1 METTLTPQSTPP
13 STTPSRRRKITKF
26 GLAAVAVLGVGAALT
41 SAAWSDNV
49 WFGGTATAAKFELSG
64 SVDTIDWVAGSTSSV
79 SIQLPADTLKA
90 IGPNVSD
97 EVVVY
102 VRNDG
107 DIPVYLKPAVVAHP
121 GLLGKINTSVVYG
134 AQSLAPDAW
143 TTVTVTVTG
152 TGNLQQSDSVP
163 ISIRVEGSSSQ
174 P

>member
-49 WFGGTATAAKFELSG
+49 WFGGTANAAKFELSG
-64 SVDTIDWVAGSTSSV
+64 SVDNIDWVADSTSSV

-107 DIPVYLKPAVVAHP
+107 DIPVYLKPASVEH
-121 GLLGKINTSVVYG
+121 GLNGKINTSVVYG